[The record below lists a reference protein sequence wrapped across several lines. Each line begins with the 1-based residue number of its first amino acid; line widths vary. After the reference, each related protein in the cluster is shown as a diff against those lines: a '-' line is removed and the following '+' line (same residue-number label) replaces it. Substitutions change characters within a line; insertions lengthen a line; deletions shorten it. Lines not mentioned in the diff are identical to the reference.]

1 MKARD
6 YRKIAKSKL
15 KNDTGTF
22 MLITFIEALISIAL
36 VYTIVGSIIITG
48 PISLGIAGCYLAGM
62 RDENV
67 SIENMFSG
75 FGNFLSAFVLELV
88 NAILV
93 CLWSLLLIVPG
104 IVASLSYSMSF
115 FILNDNKTLTAS
127 EARRK
132 SVELMK
138 GHKWELFC
146 LNFSFIGWFLLSILT
161 FGILLLWVIPYM
173 GLANAEFYK
182 ELKKESETNNN
193 SEDVQIE
200 VVA

>member
-1 MKARD
+1 M
-6 YRKIAKSKL
+6 
-15 KNDTGTF
+15 
-22 MLITFIEALISIAL
+22 
-36 VYTIVGSIIITG
+36 
-48 PISLGIAGCYLAGM
+48 GIAGCYLAGM

-193 SEDVQIE
+193 SEDVQVE

>member
-1 MKARD
+1 MKTFLL
-6 YRKIAKSKL
+6 KIL
-15 KNDTGTF
+15 
-22 MLITFIEALISIAL
+22 
-36 VYTIVGSIIITG
+36 
-48 PISLGIAGCYLAGM
+48 
-62 RDENV
+62 
-67 SIENMFSG
+67 FSG

-138 GHKWELFC
+138 GLPTIWMDE
-146 LNFSFIGWFLLSILT
+146 I
-161 FGILLLWVIPYM
+161 
-173 GLANAEFYK
+173 
-182 ELKKESETNNN
+182 
-193 SEDVQIE
+193 Q
-200 VVA
+200 VVTIWL